1 MVRAV
6 HIFNSLN
13 IAANIYHSL
22 YQNTPDK
29 EFIVGYHKDDITQD
43 IVIACGFNGGGFQM
57 GPMIARLCL
66 KLLIRKDL
74 SEEDIVKLISVEAED
89 TNTDFSIDDIDLAQL
104 LNTMERQFS
113 PSRPGLTQFKW
124 KES

>member
-1 MVRAV
+1 MVTDLFPPL
-6 HIFNSLN
+6 ILPLN
-13 IAANIYHSL
+13 IHYSL

-29 EFIVGYHKDDITQD
+29 EFIVGYHKDDISQD
-43 IVIACGFNGGGFQM
+43 IVVACGFNGGGFQM

-74 SEEDIVKLISVEAED
+74 SEEEIIKLISVEAEE
-89 TNTDFSIDDIDLAQL
+89 TNRDYNIDNIDMTQL
-104 LNTMERQFS
+104 LRTMESQFS
-113 PSRPGLTQFKW
+113 PSRPGLTQFKL

>member
-1 MVRAV
+1 
-6 HIFNSLN
+6 
-13 IAANIYHSL
+13 
-22 YQNTPDK
+22 
-29 EFIVGYHKDDITQD
+29 
-43 IVIACGFNGGGFQM
+43 M

-74 SEEDIVKLISVEAED
+74 SEEELIKLISVEAEER
-89 TNTDFSIDDIDLAQL
+89 NTDFNIDNIDLAQL
-104 LNTMERQFS
+104 LNTMESQFS

>member
-1 MVRAV
+1 M
-6 HIFNSLN
+6 
-13 IAANIYHSL
+13 

-29 EFIVGYHKDDITQD
+29 EFIVGYHKDDQD

-66 KLLIRKDL
+66 KLLIRRNLCEEEMIKLL
-74 SEEDIVKLISVEAED
+74 SVDAED
-89 TNTDFSIDDIDLAQL
+89 TNTDFNIDSIDLAQL
-104 LNTMERQFS
+104 LNTMESQFS

>member
-1 MVRAV
+1 MVTDLFPTL
-6 HIFNSLN
+6 ILPLN
-13 IAANIYHSL
+13 IDFSL

-29 EFIVGYHKDDITQD
+29 EFIVGYHKDDISQD

-66 KLLIRKDL
+66 KLLIRKNL
-74 SEEDIVKLISVEAED
+74 SEEEIIKLISVEAEE
-89 TNTDFSIDDIDLAQL
+89 TNTDYSIDDIDLAQL